1 MSSPFARLIDGRLV
15 ANMPAVG
22 GLSFKLVHHDV

>member
-1 MSSPFARLIDGRLV
+1 MSSLISRLIDGRLI

-22 GLSFKLVHHDV
+22 RLSFKLVHHDV